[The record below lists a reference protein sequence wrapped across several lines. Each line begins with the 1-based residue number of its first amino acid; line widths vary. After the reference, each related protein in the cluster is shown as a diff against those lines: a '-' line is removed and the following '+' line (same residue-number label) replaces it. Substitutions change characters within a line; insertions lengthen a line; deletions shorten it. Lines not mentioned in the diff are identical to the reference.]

1 MIKKITLLVL
11 LVASLLSVKSQSI
24 ENEMRLSPS
33 IKSPSHVYKGDII
46 VQNKNANTKL
56 YKGTTGSG
64 WYRYLNAYSTATGQ
78 LTYYSGQPLWK
89 DSLPVVLYDGVPNSI
104 NLHAVG
110 QMFDPKSDLFA
121 EPDAPALSR
130 FNRYTVDSLIFF
142 YKYQNFNPGSV
153 DTLLVQF
160 YNSDKISRLFY
171 RNAGGLVLGYSDN
184 PTYDKVKKIGV
195 ATSSYK
201 ILLTEADNTDSFFRT
216 TFASFGDF
224 QQIALPAAINVP
236 ENKTFGYTV
245 TYLPGVSAK
254 LGDTVIISST
264 LTNQYPK
271 KKLNTFQPRLY
282 QENDDLG
289 DTSYNYALVSFSST
303 RYSTRTTEWFGGSPG
318 INGSKKLST
327 DAVFKVRYYN
337 LSAKDINTQGYGLG
351 NIFPNPVKSGN
362 DINIEFALGR
372 GENVTIDLYNIL
384 GSKVATVA
392 ADKFSAG
399 DNTVKFNTS
408 NLAPGVYVY
417 TLTAGGFKSSK
428 KFTVTN

>member
-11 LVASLLSVKSQSI
+11 LVASMLNVSSQSL
-24 ENEMRLSPS
+24 ENEMRLSPTLN
-33 IKSPSHVYKGDII
+33 SPSHLTKAEVI
-46 VQNKNANTKL
+46 VKNKNANTKL
-56 YKGTTGSG
+56 YKGTTGEG
-64 WYRYLNAYSTATGQ
+64 WYRYLNAYSTATGNI
-78 LTYYSGQPLWK
+78 TYYSGQPIWK
-89 DSLPVVLYDGVPNSI
+89 DSLPVVLYDGVPNNI

-121 EPDAPALSR
+121 EPEAPALSR

-160 YNSDKISRLFY
+160 YNADKISRLFY
-171 RNAGGLVLGYSDN
+171 RANGLVVGYSDN
-184 PTYDKVKKIGV
+184 PTYDKANKIGV
-195 ATSSYK
+195 STSSMK

-224 QQIALPAAINVP
+224 QQLALPAAINVP
-236 ENKTFGYTV
+236 ENRTFGYTV
-245 TYLPGVSAK
+245 TYLPGVSANM
-254 LGDTVIISST
+254 GDTIIYSGTPTS
-264 LTNQYPK
+264 QYPK
-271 KKLNTFQPRLY
+271 KKLNTFQPRLF
-282 QENDDLG
+282 QENDNLG

-327 DAVFKVRYYN
+327 DAMFKVRYYN
-337 LSAKDINTQGYGLG
+337 LSAKDINSQGYGLG
-351 NIFPNPVKSGN
+351 NVYPNPVKAGS

-372 GENVTIDLYNIL
+372 GENVNIDLFNVL
-384 GSKVATVA
+384 GSKLANISH
-392 ADKFSAG
+392 DKFKAG
-399 DNTVKFNTS
+399 DNSVTFNTGD
-408 NLAPGVYVY
+408 LAPGVYVY
-417 TLTAGGFKSSK
+417 TLTAGPFKSSK